1 MSQSRTVRASFG
13 GGGPP
18 SFALNVVGSGTGSG
32 SVQSQNVSPAISC
45 TISSGSVTGG
55 VCSGTYTSGTPI
67 TLTATPM
74 SGHQFAGWSGNCS
87 GTGTCSFTISS
98 GSAVTAQAPA
108 ERIGEE
114 IGDLIFAA
122 AQLARHHQINP
133 ETALRDANARFERR
147 FRYIERKL
155 SEQGRAAA
163 DATMDELEALWVEAK
178 GAEAR
183 K

>member
-1 MSQSRTVRASFG
+1 MAVADSSLRRDVVCPFCGLACDDLAVAVEDGRIIVREG
-13 GGGPP
+13 G
-18 SFALNVVGSGTGSG
+18 
-32 SVQSQNVSPAISC
+32 C
-45 TISSGSVTGG
+45 D
-55 VCSGTYTSGTPI
+55 
-67 TLTATPM
+67 
-74 SGHQFAGWSGNCS
+74 AGRAGFDWPDP
-87 GTGTCSFTISS
+87 
-98 GSAVTAQAPA
+98 SAVLGKVREEVAEIADEMTAQAPA